1 MSIDKKNDDKA
12 FIFTLKNPHGV
23 EPTRYM
29 KRKESEYAIECH
41 PDCGPIFDES
51 DRADIFI
58 NDNCNKENSCSI
70 HDDGTNGYECHPE
83 YKSSLFVDTAGPA
96 EENKFSVLDY
106 EVYTY

>member
-41 PDCGPIFDES
+41 PDCGPLFGD
-51 DRADIFI
+51 DIFMPI
-58 NDNCNKENSCSI
+58 ISNFHFCSI
-70 HDDGTNGYECHPE
+70 HNDGTHSYECHPE
-83 YKSSLFVDTAGPA
+83 YKSSLFVDTAGPDKDN
-96 EENKFSVLDY
+96 EFRVLDY